1 MRRPIYQ
8 HRFVHPATSPLY
20 VAVTPVPSGIP
31 LTMQSYQFQ
40 GTPTLLLIDSSGRL
54 RMQHFGHLPDLDL
67 GLQLGALLNEELA
80 AQSRPASP
88 SGSIP
93 PPAAPAASSA

>member
-1 MRRPIYQ
+1 
-8 HRFVHPATSPLY
+8 
-20 VAVTPVPSGIP
+20 
-31 LTMQSYQFQ
+31 
-40 GTPTLLLIDSSGRL
+40 
-54 RMQHFGHLPDLDL
+54 MQHFGHLPDLDL